1 MSLSAGFEFPKAV
14 NQSESD
20 IPDTGPFLHPR
31 LHDGIVVADPGNA
44 GLFQTCV
51 LGEWFIDS
59 SSHQSSWGAKFRAK
73 VRNKLKENWRLR
85 MVNGFID
92 LEI

>member
-1 MSLSAGFEFPKAV
+1 MSLSSKGLRIGGYASGIMSLSAGFEFPKAV

-20 IPDTGPFLHPR
+20 IPDTDPFLHPR

-51 LGEWFIDS
+51 LGE
-59 SSHQSSWGAKFRAK
+59 
-73 VRNKLKENWRLR
+73 
-85 MVNGFID
+85 
-92 LEI
+92 

>member
-1 MSLSAGFEFPKAV
+1 MSLSSKGLRIGGYASGIMSLSAGFEFPKAV

-51 LGEWFIDS
+51 LGE
-59 SSHQSSWGAKFRAK
+59 
-73 VRNKLKENWRLR
+73 
-85 MVNGFID
+85 
-92 LEI
+92 